1 MSAVLRGPKFHRR
14 ALLRGL
20 GAAGALFLSPVARR
34 SVAHAAAGDPNLVV
48 FFSPNGSLRD
58 DFGAN
63 GSARDFTLRPSLAAL
78 EPWKS
83 RIAVI
88 HNINNM
94 GYPAREVSHSNI
106 TRILTC
112 VNGTEANVAAGPSID
127 HVIADHFGETPM
139 VLGVQPVGGGVSWHN
154 KLSWAAAGVSTTPEL
169 ATRTVFDRVFPSGSV
184 APGPSDGSAERW
196 NRRQRSVL
204 DTVRGDIT
212 TLRGRLGPTG
222 RDLLDVHVS
231 SLRELEQS
239 LERSEIP
246 TMMCD
251 LGGLEG
257 ALDESLP
264 VPAGSPSR
272 KSAAYTPLLEAHGRL
287 QMDLIATALACGRR
301 RVATLV
307 WQPCA
312 MEGVNVMGENPS
324 VGHHDV
330 SHWSS
335 ADPPPIPLEQAKDE
349 LRACDRFYARQ
360 YAYLLDKL
368 ETLGILGD
376 TFVPWVTDTRDSAHQ
391 QGMFQI
397 VVGGGDDHGVQTNKF
412 IQYAYS
418 GGNNPKT
425 VLTNRSF
432 ADLWVST
439 HKVMGIAPPRADGK
453 DVFGPSE
460 YCHGAGLE
468 ELVAG

>member
-1 MSAVLRGPKFHRR
+1 L
-14 ALLRGL
+14 
-20 GAAGALFLSPVARR
+20 LSPVARR
-34 SVAHAAAGDPNLVV
+34 SVAHAAIGDPNLVI
-48 FFSPNGSLRD
+48 FFSPNGSFRD
-58 DFGAN
+58 EFGAD
-63 GSARDFTLRPSLAAL
+63 GSRTDFTLRSSLAAL

-94 GYPAREVSHSNI
+94 GYPAREVSHSNV
-106 TRILTC
+106 TRVLTC

-127 HVIADHFGETPM
+127 HVIAEHFMQTPM
-139 VLGVQPVGGGVSWHN
+139 VLGVHPVGGGVSWHN
-154 KLSWAAAGVSTTPEL
+154 KLSWAAAGVSTNPEL
-169 ATRTVFDRVFPSGSV
+169 ASRTVFDRVFPGASE
-184 APGPSDGSAERW
+184 PPPTDGSADRW
-196 NRRQRSVL
+196 NRRQRSIL
-204 DTVRGDIT
+204 DAVRGDIG

-222 RDLLDVHVS
+222 RDLLDVHTT

-239 LERSEIP
+239 LQRSDIP

-264 VPAGSPSR
+264 YPAGSPSR
-272 KSAAYTPLLEAHGRL
+272 KSSAYAPLLEAHGRL

-312 MEGVNVMGENPS
+312 MEGVNVEGEVAS

-335 ADPPPIPLEQAKDE
+335 ADPPPIPTAQAQSE

-360 YAYLLDKL
+360 YAYLLSKL
-368 ETLGILGD
+368 DSLGILGD
-376 TFVPWVTDTRDSAHQ
+376 TFVPCVSDTRDSAHQ
-391 QGMFQI
+391 QGMYQI
-397 VVGGGDDHGVQTNKF
+397 VVGGGDDHGVRTNQF
-412 IQYAYS
+412 IQYSYS

-439 HKVMGIAPPRADGK
+439 HKMMGITPPRSGGK
-453 DVFGPSE
+453 DVFGPAD
-460 YCHGAGLE
+460 YCQGAGLE
-468 ELVAG
+468 ELVSA